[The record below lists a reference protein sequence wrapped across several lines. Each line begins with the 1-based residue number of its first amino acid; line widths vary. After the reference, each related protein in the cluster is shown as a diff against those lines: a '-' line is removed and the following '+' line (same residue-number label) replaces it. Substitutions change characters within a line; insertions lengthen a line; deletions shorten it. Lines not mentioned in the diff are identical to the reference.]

1 MHANCFTVYISL
13 LMHQAEE
20 TPQWVTVKAET
31 STVEGNS
38 ARSGSSSSGGG
49 GGSGDGGV
57 GRSKTPGLPSWL
69 AQPDEVG
76 EKTFEQFAMVYF
88 SDMTGGNYAHQTAQL
103 HAPLLNQV
111 WGDGDSHRVLVTWS
125 ALLFFLGDTKLHKKE
140 YTIDIDVGEL
150 DNGRRTPSQHLFG
163 SHSKTMKVAVT
174 NLDAV
179 AIITGT
185 GLKREKT
192 RDEIYCQICKQLV
205 DNPNRYSHA
214 RAWIMLAL
222 CAGVFLP
229 SPAFEK
235 VLRNFIKNTGPP
247 GYLPYLMQRFARA
260 ETAFQP
266 RTHTVS
272 SVEVHSAFTGE
283 KIQIRVHFYFSSMVV
298 LADGATTPAE
308 VVASVKRHP
317 DLAEEYGFKL
327 FILGKEATTVGTQI
341 SRMDAFECVPG
352 KFYKSSSVL
361 WRAYIFRDIYRLQ
374 PRVTTTIFEV

>member
-1 MHANCFTVYISL
+1 
-13 LMHQAEE
+13 MHQAEE

-317 DLAEEYGFKL
+317 DLAEEYGLKL

-352 KFYKSSSVL
+352 KFYKSSIVL

>member
-1 MHANCFTVYISL
+1 
-13 LMHQAEE
+13 
-20 TPQWVTVKAET
+20 
-31 STVEGNS
+31 
-38 ARSGSSSSGGG
+38 
-49 GGSGDGGV
+49 
-57 GRSKTPGLPSWL
+57 
-69 AQPDEVG
+69 
-76 EKTFEQFAMVYF
+76 
-88 SDMTGGNYAHQTAQL
+88 
-103 HAPLLNQV
+103 
-111 WGDGDSHRVLVTWS
+111 
-125 ALLFFLGDTKLHKKE
+125 
-140 YTIDIDVGEL
+140 
-150 DNGRRTPSQHLFG
+150 
-163 SHSKTMKVAVT
+163 MKVAVT

-352 KFYKSSSVL
+352 KLYKSSIVL
-361 WRAYIFRDIYRLQ
+361 WRAYILRDIYRLQ
-374 PRVTTTIFEV
+374 PRVTSHDNYLRSLSLLLEQSTQAPSRTHTHTYTYICGCRIVFDGLHCLFSICIALCAS